1 MTGRTAR
8 ALAIVAVS
16 VVALLVLLDR
26 VGRYVAERIAADTI
40 KTSQHLTSR
49 PEVDIA
55 GFPFLNQLATGKYDK
70 VTVTAD
76 HVPVGLAAR
85 PLVVDHVRVVLHT
98 LTVARNFQSMH
109 AKRADATASI
119 GYDELGRVIGAR
131 LGYAGDG
138 RIRATKTITA
148 RGVSAQASITARPRL
163 SGGALSFGDV
173 TVQHGGALSG
183 AAAAA
188 GNRLFDAAIPLRGAR
203 FGVRVRAVHVS
214 DSGVTIDLSGRN
226 LAYSR

>member
-8 ALAIVAVS
+8 VLAIVVVS

-26 VGRYVAERIAADTI
+26 VGLYVAQRIAADTI
-40 KTSQHLTSR
+40 KTSQHLSSR
-49 PEVDIA
+49 PDVDIA

-76 HVPVGLAAR
+76 DVPVGLAAR

-98 LTVARNFQSMH
+98 LTVSRNFQSMH

-148 RGVSAQASITARPRL
+148 RGASTQASITARPRL
-163 SGGALSFGDV
+163 SGGALSFSDV
-173 TVQHGGALSG
+173 RVQNAGALGG

-203 FGVRVRAVHVS
+203 FGVRVRAVQVS
-214 DSGVTIDLSGRN
+214 DDGMTIVLSGRN
-226 LAYSR
+226 LAYTR